1 MLSAAAK
8 DGHKSEGF
16 VTTKWWAVFRRRRNK
31 HSGQVFTPPPT
42 YWRHS
47 EAETEGLAA
56 NMEGGGSKYLHK
68 LCIGLTQGVNPYTT
82 CVVAT
87 KYLNDPRGH
96 LNTLICRHKF
106 WTKSKNLGDILCR
119 HKGGGSNPPAA
130 HLGPH
135 EV

>member
-1 MLSAAAK
+1 
-8 DGHKSEGF
+8 
-16 VTTKWWAVFRRRRNK
+16 
-31 HSGQVFTPPPT
+31 
-42 YWRHS
+42 
-47 EAETEGLAA
+47 
-56 NMEGGGSKYLHK
+56 MEGGGSKYLHK